1 MSLKLKFIPV
11 IFLMVFAFI
20 FQGYAQTN
28 DKKQSKKEAR
38 AEKRK
43 KQFEETQKLVN
54 SKSFIF
60 DAQRVFPTGTRS
72 LDLTTNPGS
81 IKIEND
87 SAWVDLP
94 FFGRSY
100 TSHYDANYSMD
111 FEGKIEDEKLE
122 ISEDKLNINY
132 SFVVNANNDSYNIFM
147 EIAYSG
153 DCSVTINSQGKA
165 TISYS
170 GKIEKIEKKDE

>member
-1 MSLKLKFIPV
+1 MNSKLKLLA
-11 IFLMVFAFI
+11 IFMLLI
-20 FQGYAQTN
+20 FGAGIHGNAQTN
-28 DKKQSKKEAR
+28 EKKQSKKEAR
-38 AEKRK
+38 AEKKK
-43 KQFEETQKLVN
+43 KQFEETQELVK

-94 FFGRSY
+94 YFGRSY
-100 TSHYDANYSMD
+100 TSHYDANFSMD
-111 FEGKIEDEKLE
+111 FEGRIKDEKLE
-122 ISEDKLNINY
+122 ISEKKLKINY
-132 SFVVNANNDSYNIFM
+132 SFDVIANNDEYNIFM
-147 EIAYSG
+147 EISFSG
-153 DCSVTINSQGKA
+153 DCSVTINSHGKA

-170 GKIEKIEKKDE
+170 GKIEEIEEKEK